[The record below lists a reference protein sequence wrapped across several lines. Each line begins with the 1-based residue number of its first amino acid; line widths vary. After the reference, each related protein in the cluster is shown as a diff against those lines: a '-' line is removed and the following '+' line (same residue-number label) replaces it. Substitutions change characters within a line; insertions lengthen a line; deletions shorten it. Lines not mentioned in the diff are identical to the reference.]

1 MKFKYQAKTKDG
13 ETQVGFVEAGSRDAA
28 ANILA
33 GHDLYVL
40 GLESTEKRR
49 WYDAVAGLFGRVKRK
64 DMVVFTRQLAT
75 LLEARLPLNA
85 SLKTL
90 YEQTSNQLLKEA
102 IYRVGED
109 VDSGLSFSQA
119 IERQG
124 NIFPTYYIEMI
135 RAAEITGNLNE
146 ISGFLADYTEK
157 EGVLVSRAYSAM
169 IYPAIVILLFFA
181 VAILMVTFVF
191 PQLAPVF
198 ENSNV
203 ELPIYTKILLGSGD
217 FLSRWWAAAVLAIV
231 ILAIVI
237 VDYVNTPEGKSLI
250 DDAKIKLPILNRV
263 YLPLTMAR
271 FSSAASL
278 LIHGGIPIAQMLEVT
293 SHMVGNVLYRDM
305 IHEVAEG
312 VRQGELLSQSVS
324 KYPEY
329 FPKLVSQM
337 ISVGEQTGQLEQIFS
352 RLSSLYGR
360 EADSMVDNMVTL
372 LQPILLMGLGVL
384 VAFMF
389 ASILIP
395 LYSLTASVG

>member
-13 ETQVGFVEAGSRDAA
+13 ETQVGYVEAGSRDAA

-33 GHDLYVL
+33 SHDLYLL
-40 GLESTEKRR
+40 GLESSEKRR
-49 WYDAVAGLFGRVKRK
+49 WYDTVAGLFGRVRRK

-75 LLEARLPLNA
+75 LLEARLPLNT

-102 IYRVGED
+102 IYRIGED
-109 VDSGLSFSQA
+109 VDSGLSFSQS

-157 EGVLVSRAYSAM
+157 EGELVSRAYSAM
-169 IYPAIVILLFFA
+169 IYPAIVLLLFFA
-181 VAILMVTFVF
+181 VAVLMVTFVF

-203 ELPIYTKILLGSGD
+203 ELPIYTKILLGSGN
-217 FLSRWWAAAVLAIV
+217 FLGRWWPAAVLAIV

-250 DDAKIKLPILNRV
+250 DDAKIKLPLLNKV

-271 FSSAASL
+271 FSNAASL

-329 FPKLVSQM
+329 FPALVSQM
-337 ISVGEQTGQLEQIFS
+337 ISVGEQTGQLEQIFT
-352 RLSSLYGR
+352 RLSTLYGR
-360 EADSMVDNMVTL
+360 EADSMVNNMVTL

-389 ASILIP
+389 AAILIP